1 MPAPQLLDN
10 TNMDIGFFVIPNKK
24 SRWEDLK
31 NGKKRVKQNA
41 AETKTETNA
50 N

>member
-1 MPAPQLLDN
+1 MPALQSLDN

-31 NGKKRVKQNA
+31 MGKKGKKRVKQNNKITA
-41 AETKTETNA
+41 S
-50 N
+50 

>member
-1 MPAPQLLDN
+1 MPALQLLDN

-31 NGKKRVKQNA
+31 MGKKGK
-41 AETKTETNA
+41 KKG
-50 N
+50 